1 MIAARIYQTCP
12 ICEKSF
18 KFMFNRLNEEADVG
32 HRKKIVGHLAVIN
45 HLIFASHPI
54 HTFKWLKYLKNI
66 KTNMIVKKIPWSNW
80 VKIIKY
86 IGIEAAP
93 TKDDNEEYLEMKK
106 VINQE
111 IVKIIPK

>member
-1 MIAARIYQTCP
+1 
-12 ICEKSF
+12 
-18 KFMFNRLNEEADVG
+18 
-32 HRKKIVGHLAVIN
+32 
-45 HLIFASHPI
+45 
-54 HTFKWLKYLKNI
+54 
-66 KTNMIVKKIPWSNW
+66 MIVKNITWSNW
-80 VKIIKY
+80 VKINKY